1 MTSSTGKQRKYRK
14 KFQHLNKNGARASRK
29 FFIEA
34 DYVRGVINDFG
45 EQVIRPMTE
54 EETAFLDQFY
64 KEEVHG
70 TFKTDKESTQ
80 LFRKAKRVASK
91 LENIQFFEQ
100 NGFHPE
106 EVQQAVEEFNA
117 KSKSLGN
124 LVYDFWSQRE
134 VNADSYKRRLDIQ
147 NNAILDVQLE
157 SFEDFQYRS
166 EHVDDDCDDT
176 VIEDL
181 ITESEE

>member
-1 MTSSTGKQRKYRK
+1 MTNSTGKQKKHRK
-14 KFQHLNKNGARASRK
+14 KFQHLSKNGARNCRK
-29 FFIEA
+29 FFIETE
-34 DYVRGVINDFG
+34 YIRGVVNDFG
-45 EQVIRPMTE
+45 EQVIRPMNKE
-54 EETAFLDQFY
+54 ELEFLDKYY

-91 LENIQFFEQ
+91 IENIEFFEK

-157 SFEDFQYRS
+157 SFEDIQYMS
-166 EHVDDDCDDT
+166 DNEVDCEEET
-176 VIEDL
+176 TIEDL
-181 ITESEE
+181 ITESEK